1 MFAFKIWNEDTQRF
15 CFPKNGRSIWSTSSG
30 VTTALKY
37 VKIRY
42 KSFGGNPDRIIV
54 KRYELREI

>member
-15 CFPKNGRSIWSTSSG
+15 CFSKNGRNIWSSSSG

-42 KSFGGNPDRIIV
+42 KSFGGNPDRIII
-54 KRYELREI
+54 KKYELKEI

>member
-1 MFAFKIWNEDTQRF
+1 MFAFKILNENTQRF

>member
-1 MFAFKIWNEDTQRF
+1 MFAFKICNEDTQRF
-15 CFPKNGRSIWSTSSG
+15 CFSKNGRSIWSTSSG

-54 KRYELREI
+54 KKYELKEI

>member
-1 MFAFKIWNEDTQRF
+1 MLAFKIWNEDTQRF

-54 KRYELREI
+54 KKYELREI